1 MLRMMSDAPSTSA
14 VMDWCSVVLS
24 LGRMLSRSSL
34 YVLDEG
40 DEATS
45 PSLRSILAEN
55 RIVRERRQLAGGGEL
70 GFLYA
75 GDEDILVM

>member
-1 MLRMMSDAPSTSA
+1 MFSGVVVGEDVAKELSVCDG
-14 VMDWCSVVLS
+14 VMDK
-24 LGRMLSRSSL
+24 
-34 YVLDEG
+34 G

>member
-1 MLRMMSDAPSTSA
+1 MFSGVVVGEDVVKEL
-14 VMDWCSVVLS
+14 SVCDGV
-24 LGRMLSRSSL
+24 
-34 YVLDEG
+34 VDEG

-55 RIVRERRQLAGGGEL
+55 RIVREGRQLAGGGEL

-75 GDEDILVM
+75 CNEDVLVV